1 MAWLRT
7 VARLLLGAFLV
18 TAGIAH
24 LVVPGEFLAQVP
36 PFLPAP
42 GAIVLVSGLVEIA
55 LGAALLVAPARRRP
69 VAGLAA
75 AALFVIVFPGNVSQY
90 LTGTA
95 AFGLDTDAA
104 RATRLLFQPLFVLWA
119 LWSCGSWALLRPT
132 RNGSTGRHRSR
143 N

>member
-1 MAWLRT
+1 MTWIRT
-7 VARLLLGAFLV
+7 AARLLLGAFLV

-55 LGAALLVAPARRRP
+55 LGAAVLLAPARLRP
-69 VAGLAA
+69 AVGLAA
-75 AALFVIVFPGNVSQY
+75 AALFVLVFPGNVSQY

-104 RATRLLFQPLFVLWA
+104 RATRLLFQPLLVAWA
-119 LWSCGSWALLRPT
+119 LWSCGSWPLLRGA
-132 RNGSTGRHRSR
+132 RGRGRPR
-143 N
+143 AGP